1 MTHQQPTKTPPQS
14 QPSPP
19 HTAYE
24 RRVREQKLRV
34 EMMQAKKENA
44 LFAQLVE
51 KKKELE
57 GMEARKREKRQR
69 DGKGGAE
76 GEEERRVVRRFRQ
89 HAPLAG
95 EGSGA
100 TAIRD
105 KCVLKAVFQE
115 GKAK

>member
-1 MTHQQPTKTPPQS
+1 M
-14 QPSPP
+14 
-19 HTAYE
+19 
-24 RRVREQKLRV
+24 REQKLRV

-51 KKKELE
+51 KKKELA

-69 DGKGGAE
+69 EGGAAGAAGE
-76 GEEERRVVRRFRQ
+76 GEERRVVRRFRQ

-100 TAIRD
+100 KGIKD
-105 KCVLKAVFQE
+105 KGMLKAVFQE
-115 GKAK
+115 